1 MSSRTHPPGGRA
13 PYCLR
18 GRQVLA
24 VVIALFKDGSDV
36 TTGAST
42 GRQIDVLFATS
53 EALGTHREGET
64 V

>member
-1 MSSRTHPPGGRA
+1 MSSPTHPPGGLA
-13 PYCLR
+13 SYCLR

-42 GRQIDVLFATS
+42 GRQIDVLFANF
-53 EALGTHREGET
+53 
-64 V
+64 